1 MNEKERIID
10 LVKQNVISMEEALD
24 LLEATSNNDT
34 LSESANTTDE
44 EATQTTQATDDTE
57 KETEASINQT
67 FEEVFNQG
75 KDFAKY
81 MGDYFK
87 QNAEKKA
94 DFEEWSEF
102 EETEDTENIKNNQAR
117 LAEINTE
124 IQALNDKIAK
134 ENEKLVISKQRIR
147 EIEIFEELD
156 DLTPEMIEQKANTI
170 EKRDHI
176 QAELDILQ
184 SKFTELQS
192 EKEALGWSKE
202 SNKQDF
208 KEFFN
213 NRSEKFAEAATH
225 FGKEASREGKKWGSF
240 FTEQSKSFLE
250 NFNLKDVSVSFQ
262 VPWIKTSSQDYEF
275 TYPVEGVNRFEIEL
289 YNGSVEVV
297 SHDGDDIVVDAE
309 VRFHGSHEETSKEH
323 FEEVNTIGIFDNR
336 FVLKVTSPKFS
347 VDGTIKVPQGD
358 VDRFQIQ
365 LLNGEIDLDGLTSKE
380 IVVKNKNGDVTL
392 NKVTA
397 NEVSLDLL
405 NGDIDIQNSPIDTLV
420 MSDLNGDVRVNGYIR
435 NLSADTLNSDFYLTK
450 KDTNDA
456 NVKIKTVSGDVKL
469 SLPSQMNLTIDSKTT
484 HGEVKNRLS
493 NLESIDEH
501 PTKQKAHYHR
511 IVSGDTDNA
520 MVNITTTSG
529 DIFLKD
535 SKKEL

>member
-1 MNEKERIID
+1 
-10 LVKQNVISMEEALD
+10 
-24 LLEATSNNDT
+24 
-34 LSESANTTDE
+34 
-44 EATQTTQATDDTE
+44 
-57 KETEASINQT
+57 
-67 FEEVFNQG
+67 
-75 KDFAKY
+75 

-87 QNAEKKA
+87 QNTEKKA

-102 EETEDTENIKNNQAR
+102 EETEDTEKVKNNQAR

-184 SKFTELQS
+184 SKFTELQN
-192 EKEALGWSKE
+192 EKETLGWSKE

-250 NFNLKDVSVSFQ
+250 NFNLKDVNVSFQ

-275 TYPVEGVNRFEIEL
+275 TYPVEGVNLFEIEL

-297 SHDGDDIVVDAE
+297 SHDGEDIVVDAE

-323 FEEVNTIGIFDNR
+323 FEEVNTIGIIDNR

-365 LLNGEIDLDGLTSKE
+365 LLNGEVNLDGLTSKE
-380 IVVKNKNGDVTL
+380 IVIKDKNGDMSL

-420 MSDLNGDVRVNGYIR
+420 MNDLNGDVRVNGYIR

-493 NLESIDEH
+493 NLESIDER

-520 MVNITTTSG
+520 VVNITTTSG